1 VFLEPPVPLCLPL
14 SRLSNAN
21 DAKDQKKRNKESWN
35 QAQRQRRHGA
45 QFRNPTLP
53 DHDFQSPRQGGAVQ
67 GKEFSQFAL
76 SQVSGTGEHL
86 QDCELSHAHAQ
97 RPQFLLVE
105 LGQGPRHPAKRG
117 AQARKGRQG
126 CDSFP
131 HVGLHAYAHYGVAD
145 LNGNRPAD
153 GAARGLRGLGV
164 FFAYGRAFI
173 YAPASR

>member
-1 VFLEPPVPLCLPL
+1 MPNSMARRPALVLVHPDWPRPASRVESRRLGRTGLCLRGCQVFLEPPVPLCLPL

-76 SQVSGTGEHL
+76 SQVSGTGE
-86 QDCELSHAHAQ
+86 QDRKSTRLNSSHT
-97 RPQFLLVE
+97 VI
-105 LGQGPRHPAKRG
+105 
-117 AQARKGRQG
+117 
-126 CDSFP
+126 S
-131 HVGLHAYAHYGVAD
+131 YA
-145 LNGNRPAD
+145 
-153 GAARGLRGLGV
+153 V
-164 FFAYGRAFI
+164 FCLKKKTNKEI
-173 YAPASR
+173 KHT